1 MDKLDQ
7 LHVVSDLHLGGT
19 PGHQICNQG
28 PALGVVIDHL
38 ASSACAAPGQRV
50 GLVLNGDIVDFLAA
64 EDARHFDPTG
74 APRKLRAIFDDPT
87 FEPVWSALARFTA
100 VPGRLL
106 VLVLGNHDVELALP
120 EVQALLLGRICA
132 DDGARGRVRVAM
144 DGTGYTCLVGG
155 RRVLCIHGNDADP
168 WNVIDHEALRDFIK
182 AQNEGLAPT
191 AVQPNAG
198 TRLVIDVMN
207 GIKRLYP
214 FVDLLKPE
222 TVPVPGVLLAL
233 PAELHPPLLDFAR
246 ITARLAVGLA
256 QVETRFLGGPAL
268 SPGAP
273 SAPSAPNAPA
283 VSTPAEG
290 YRALDLIT
298 RGNVPPPRPDLALT
312 AAAWLK
318 QTEDDFAAGRRPVET
333 LAPREGDEMLGLGTL
348 FMDRI
353 LGRDP
358 RSALREA
365 LQKYLSGD
373 ETFRFDT
380 EDRTYRAL
388 DREVGAEVHFLVAG
402 HTHLER
408 RLPRTRGA
416 GVYFNSGTWI
426 RLIQIEPEQLAT
438 QDAFEP
444 IYRALSS
451 GRLDDLD
458 ALPDLVKQRRTM
470 VSIWADGGDVHGELR
485 HAREAPQP
493 SQPSQPSQP
502 EQPADAPRAPPWEP
516 VLGSRFTSTSLER

>member
-7 LHVVSDLHLGGT
+7 LHIVSDLHLGGT

-28 PALGVVIDHL
+28 AALGAVIDHL
-38 ASSACAAPGQRV
+38 ASSSVAAPGERV

-64 EDARHFDPTG
+64 ADAQHFDPVG
-74 APRKLRAIFDDPT
+74 APRKLQAIFDDPA
-87 FEPVWSALARFTA
+87 FKPVWIALAGFTA
-100 VPGRLL
+100 VPDRVL

-120 EVQALLLGRICA
+120 EVQALLLSQICG
-132 DDGARGRVRVAM
+132 DDAARGRVRVAM

-168 WNVIDHEALRDFIK
+168 WNVVDHEALRDFIK
-182 AQNEGLAPT
+182 AQNEGVTPRP
-191 AVQPNAG
+191 VQPNAG

-207 GIKRLYP
+207 GIKLLYP

-233 PAELHPPLLDFAR
+233 PAHLHPPLLDFAR
-246 ITARLAVGLA
+246 ITAQLAVGVA
-256 QVETRFLGGPAL
+256 RVATGFLGGPS
-268 SPGAP
+268 SPSP
-273 SAPSAPNAPA
+273 SPSPSVPA
-283 VSTPAEG
+283 TSTPADG

-298 RGNVPPPRPDLALT
+298 RGNVPPPRADAALT

-318 QTEDDFAAGRRPVET
+318 QAEDDFAAGLRPLET
-333 LAPREGDEMLGLGTL
+333 LAAREGEEMLGLSTL
-348 FMDRI
+348 FMDRV

-358 RSALREA
+358 RVALREA
-365 LQKYLSGD
+365 LQQYLSGD

-380 EDRTYRAL
+380 EDGTYRAL
-388 DREVGAEVHFLVAG
+388 DAEVGPEVHFLIAG

-408 RLPRTRGA
+408 RLPRTRGS

-438 QDAFEP
+438 SDAFEP
-444 IYRALSS
+444 VFRALSS
-451 GRLDDLD
+451 GRLEDLD
-458 ALPDLVKQRRTM
+458 ALSNLVRQRRSM
-470 VSIWADGGDVHGELR
+470 VSIWADGGQVHGELR
-485 HAREAPQP
+485 HAIEARPPRQP
-493 SQPSQPSQP
+493 D
-502 EQPADAPRAPPWEP
+502 DAPPVPPVPPVPPWEP